1 MKEITIGMVGF
12 GFMGKMHT
20 YGYKT
25 IPLYYEDL
33 PFKIRLKWVCTSNE
47 ETAKKAME
55 RGGFEQYTTDFDD
68 LIKDNDVD
76 IIDICTP
83 NLLHKDEI
91 IKALKS
97 GKKVYCDK
105 PLTVT
110 YDEAKEVVD
119 AENETGNT
127 INQVTFHNRFY
138 PATLKAKKL
147 MEEGKIGKV
156 LTFEGKFLHSGNIDA
171 TKGMNWKQDK
181 EFGGGV
187 LRDLGSHVI
196 DIIYYLIGEFDEIFC
211 RTQNIRPT
219 RLHKDGSMC
228 DTAGEDS
235 AYMSV
240 VTKDGAVG
248 NITCTKVAT
257 GSNDE
262 LSFAIYGEKGAIR
275 FSLMDS
281 NYLEYFDN
289 TLSEEALGGMR
300 GFKKIECVQRYEYPA
315 GVFPSP
321 KSSIGWMR
329 GHVHCLYSFLDCVY
343 NNKKPSPSF
352 QEAAY
357 VQYIMDKAYE
367 SAEGNMS
374 LKV

>member
-12 GFMGKMHT
+12 GFMGKMHA

-33 PFKIRLKWVCTSNE
+33 PFKIKLKWVCTSNPQ
-47 ETAKKAME
+47 TAIKAME
-55 RGGFEQYTTDFDD
+55 RGGFEKCTTDFDD
-68 LIKDNDVD
+68 LIKDESVDV
-76 IIDICTP
+76 IDICTP
-83 NLLHKDEI
+83 NSLHKDEI

-110 YDEAKEVVD
+110 YEEAKEVLK

-138 PATLKAKKL
+138 PATIKAKQL
-147 MEEGKIGKV
+147 IDDGKIGKV
-156 LTFEGKFLHSGNIDA
+156 LTFDGKFLHSGNIDA
-171 TKGMNWKQDK
+171 AKGMTWKQD
-181 EFGGGV
+181 ERFGGGV
-187 LRDLGSHVI
+187 LRDLGSHII
-196 DIIYYLIGEFDEIFC
+196 DILCYLIGDFDEIYC

-219 RLHKDGSMC
+219 RLHKDGTMC
-228 DTAGEDS
+228 TTPGEDS

-240 VTKDGAVG
+240 VTKDKAVG
-248 NITCTKVAT
+248 NITCTKIAT
-257 GSNDE
+257 GHNDE
-262 LSFAIYGEKGAIR
+262 LSFAIYGDKGAIR
-275 FSLMDS
+275 FNLMDS
-281 NYLEYFDN
+281 NYLEYYDN
-289 TLSEEALGGMR
+289 TLPEEDFGGMR
-300 GFKKIECVQRYEYPA
+300 GFKKIECVQRYDYPA

-329 GHVHCLYSFLDCVY
+329 GHIHCLYNFLSCVY
-343 NNKKPSPSF
+343 NDKKPSPSF
-352 QEAAY
+352 EEAAY

-367 SAEGNMS
+367 SADKNINIK
-374 LKV
+374 L